1 MSRNVYDEAVMTAKL
16 EKVDRTADYM
26 QKFFTIGQVAREFE
40 VTHRALRFY
49 EDKGLSQPQRNG
61 QNRLY
66 SRRDL
71 ARLKLVLM
79 GKRVG
84 FSLSDIRDMMD
95 LYDLRDGR
103 ATQLRVSLDKFESQ
117 IKILEVQQ
125 RDVDEALTDLRRT
138 RDLIAGMLTE
148 REQAEA
154 G

>member
-49 EDKGLSQPQRNG
+49 EDKGLIQPQRNG

>member
-1 MSRNVYDEAVMTAKL
+1 MSRNVYDEAVMTANKT
-16 EKVDRTADYM
+16 EVDRTADYM
-26 QKFFTIGQVAREFE
+26 QKLFTIGQVAREFE

-49 EDKGLSQPQRNG
+49 EDKGLIQPQRNG

-84 FSLSDIRDMMD
+84 FSLSDIRDMLD

-103 ATQLRVSLDKFESQ
+103 VTQLRVSLDKFESQ
-117 IKILEVQQ
+117 IEILEVQQ
-125 RDVDEALTDLRRT
+125 RDVEEALTDLRRT

>member
-1 MSRNVYDEAVMTAKL
+1 MTAKL

-49 EDKGLSQPQRNG
+49 EDKGLIQPQRNG